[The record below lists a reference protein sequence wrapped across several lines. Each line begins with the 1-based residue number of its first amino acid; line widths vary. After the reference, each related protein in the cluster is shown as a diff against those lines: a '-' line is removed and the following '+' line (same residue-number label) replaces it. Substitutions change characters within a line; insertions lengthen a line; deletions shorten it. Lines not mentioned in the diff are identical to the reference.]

1 MKKEERSG
9 HALSYQEENEKGSTN
24 KQQHQEE
31 TIAQVGQSTAE
42 DETQLDSDEARG
54 PASRRLQL
62 ARRAVIFVVSLA
74 VILIA
79 WYIYAINTN
88 PIIFAT
94 PQSVVSATYFLFTKA
109 NLAGAI
115 VSVLWLLLLGFGLS
129 VVTGIPI
136 GLIMGR
142 VKIVDEVLDPYMT
155 AFYVLPR
162 VAMIPL
168 FIIWFG
174 FALTTSVLFVYTFSF
189 FPIILTVAQGV
200 KSTDKLFIEV
210 AKIGVAS
217 ERQIFTKV
225 IIPSSLPYIF
235 AGLRVGLAV
244 AYIGVVLAQLDLIV
258 TGVGTLLLHGQE
270 FYQTDQ
276 ILAIL
281 VVLAII
287 GYLLSEFLKFLE
299 RRFTHGMRYSTLQG
313 MY

>member
-1 MKKEERSG
+1 MTYQKEQAETKTDDEG
-9 HALSYQEENEKGSTN
+9 LKPGEEFEEALPEEKE
-24 KQQHQEE
+24 
-31 TIAQVGQSTAE
+31 
-42 DETQLDSDEARG
+42 
-54 PASRRLQL
+54 PASRRAQI
-62 ARRAVIFVVSLA
+62 ARRAAIFIISLA
-74 VILIA
+74 FILVA
-79 WYIYAINTN
+79 WYFYAINTN

-94 PQSVVSATYFLFTKA
+94 PQSVVAALYFLFTKQD
-109 NLAGAI
+109 LWGAI
-115 VSVLWLLLLGFGLS
+115 LSVLWLLLLGFGLS

-136 GLIMGR
+136 GLVMGR

-174 FALTTSVLFVYTFSF
+174 FGILDDILFVYTFSF

-200 KSTDKLFIEV
+200 KATDKLYIEV

-258 TGVGTLLLHGQE
+258 SGVGNILLHAQE

-276 ILAIL
+276 ILAVL

-299 RRFTHGMRYSTLQG
+299 RRFTYGMKFSTLQG
-313 MY
+313 M